1 MAIMGKM
8 TNEELLAQRLARDV
22 VEAAFG
28 AGVVAEESGAVV
40 AVAGAAM
47 RALVD
52 HGLGVLGAGVAG
64 LGALLAAVRHLAHQQ
79 GAGGAVGDHGE
90 NDE

>member
-1 MAIMGKM
+1 M
-8 TNEELLAQRLARDV
+8 ARDV

-64 LGALLAAVRHLAHQQ
+64 LGVSQSR
-79 GAGGAVGDHGE
+79 
-90 NDE
+90 